1 MALNSGIQ
9 TNQILTNDD
18 EVCIHLCSQ
27 LNLSFS
33 VTFQIT
39 GTAEYLNDEIQN
51 DEFVR
56 MTFSYN
62 MIGKQVTAIAA
73 ENIQNSAACD
83 SDDATHVVI
92 EVKYGFN
99 AFLLF
104 ETQSSETYSKEM
116 IAGELKIMIKAI
128 PAVSI
133 SGSGSM
139 NLTDSQT
146 EISESLRFR
155 FHGDTVID
163 PPPQSFDE
171 AIDVYQSLP
180 AASLEDERVV
190 SFSIAPLSD
199 YCTAVDTILNDISSA
214 NIELVSNMMVD
225 FEQVEKVLRRLKSSN
240 LALDFQRYRLV
251 LLDLEKRFEA
261 EKSYFISEMQTL
273 LPDIRSGDADDTDLT
288 DLIDEYKASRYEKE
302 VFLALLS
309 TRQKE
314 IETAEYI
321 IYHEDLPS
329 NTYVDLDNSG
339 DMASC
344 VIGHE
349 YAVVYELE
357 ILPKNISAL
366 GDEYEAETLDESG
379 KWFMD
384 EEQVGANRPLM
395 DDFIELAAKNADSG
409 SASICF
415 LITLN
420 EYGESADAFQLK
432 LLKGGETII
441 DGFEAPAKIWK
452 MEEVARGVDSVDL
465 LLYHNVNDLVLS
477 SSYFELVVDYAPIHS
492 DVSLNVKFI

>member
-1 MALNSGIQ
+1 
-9 TNQILTNDD
+9 
-18 EVCIHLCSQ
+18 
-27 LNLSFS
+27 
-33 VTFQIT
+33 
-39 GTAEYLNDEIQN
+39 
-51 DEFVR
+51 
-56 MTFSYN
+56 

-73 ENIQNSAACD
+73 ENIQNSAACNT
-83 SDDATHVVI
+83 DDATHVVI

-104 ETQSSETYSKEM
+104 ETRSSETYSKEM
-116 IAGELKIMIKAI
+116 IAGELNIMIKAI

-273 LPDIRSGDADDTDLT
+273 LPKIRSGDADESDLT
-288 DLIDEYKASRYEKE
+288 DLIDDYNSSKYEKE
-302 VFLALLS
+302 AFMTLLN

-321 IYHEDLPS
+321 IYNENLPS
-329 NTYVDLDNSG
+329 NTYVDLDTSG
-339 DMASC
+339 EMASC
-344 VIGHE
+344 IIGHE
-349 YAVVYELE
+349 YALVYELE
-357 ILPKNISAL
+357 IIPENVSDL
-366 GDEYEAETLDESG
+366 GDAYEADTLDETT

-384 EEQVGANRPLM
+384 EEKVGLNRPLM
-395 DDFIELAAKNADSG
+395 DDFIELAIKNAEED

-415 LITLN
+415 LISLN
-420 EYGESADAFQLK
+420 EISDSDTSFQLK
-432 LLKGGETII
+432 LLKEGQTIVE
-441 DGFEAPAKIWK
+441 GFEAPGKVWK
-452 MEEVARGVDSVDL
+452 VEEVRNGVNDIEMTVFHNEVDL
-465 LLYHNVNDLVLS
+465 MLD
-477 SSYFELVVDYAPIHS
+477 SSYFQLEATYESIES
-492 DVSLNVKFI
+492 DVRKLLYFFH